1 MMDDGATVNLDA
13 TLASLD
19 IRGLTSDSRRVM
31 PGYVFAALSGARQ
44 DGGAFVG
51 EALKRGAVAV
61 IASPEAARA
70 WPGAP
75 ILVHDNPRRAL
86 ARMAA
91 RFHGRQPRLVAAVT
105 CTNGKTSTVVF
116 ARQIW
121 TRLGRKAASLG
132 TLGIHAPSWSTEAG
146 LTTADPVALH
156 EALARLADA
165 GVDRAA
171 MEASSHGLA
180 QFRLDGVRVAIA
192 AFTNLTRDHLD
203 YHGSMTAYRD
213 AKARLFA
220 ELVRADG
227 TAVVN
232 TDGEESAHFTALARA
247 RHLRLIDYGATAA
260 ALRLLAREVR
270 PDGQSLALSWHGARR
285 DVVLPLVAA
294 FQASNAMG
302 AAAIAIASGEDPDA
316 VFDAMGRLDG
326 VPGRVERAAVL
337 DNGAAIYVDYAHT
350 PDALE
355 TVLSALR
362 PHARGRLLVVFGCG
376 GDRDAGK
383 RPLMGAVAQR
393 LADGVV
399 VTDDNPRSEDPAAIR
414 RQVRAGCPDAR
425 EIGARAEAIDW
436 AVGQLGPGDVLV
448 LAGKGHERTQTI
460 GDKVLPFD
468 DAAIAR
474 EAVARHGGRV

>member
-1 MMDDGATVNLDA
+1 MDDGATVNLDA

-19 IRGLTSDSRRVM
+19 IRGLTADSRRVQ
-31 PGYVFAALSGARQ
+31 PGYVFAALPGARH
-44 DGGAFVG
+44 DGATFVG

-61 IASPEAARA
+61 IASTEAARV
-70 WPGAP
+70 WPGTP

-91 RFHGRQPRLVAAVT
+91 RFHGRQPRFVAAVT
-105 CTNGKTSTVVF
+105 GTNGKTSTVVF

-132 TLGIHAPSWSTEAG
+132 TLGIHAPSWTTEQG

-203 YHGSMTAYRD
+203 YHGSMAAYRD

-220 ELVRADG
+220 ELVQADG

-232 TDGEESAHFTALARA
+232 ADGEEGAHFIALART
-247 RHLRLIDYGATAA
+247 RGLRLIDYGAAA
-260 ALRLLAREVR
+260 SALRLLAREAR
-270 PDGQSLALSWHGARR
+270 PDGQSLSLSWQGARR
-285 DVVLPLVAA
+285 DVFLPLVAA

-337 DNGAAIYVDYAHT
+337 ENGAAVYVDYAHT
-350 PDALE
+350 PDALQ
-355 TVLSALR
+355 TVLAALR
-362 PHARGRLLVVFGCG
+362 PHARGRLLVAFGCG

-393 LADGVV
+393 LADLVV

-425 EIGARAEAIDW
+425 EIGSRAEAIDW
-436 AVGQLGPGDVLV
+436 AVCQLAPGDVLV

-468 DAAIAR
+468 DAAVAR
-474 EAVARHGGRV
+474 EAVARRGGRA